1 MKDTVKTV
9 KVGPSF
15 QRDRSDML
23 TLLVAYFCL
32 AIGFSFLCSLW
43 EAVLL
48 SITPAYAQI
57 KFQEGAGIGRQLK
70 SFKDNIDRPLAAILT
85 LNTVAHTA
93 GAIGVGQQA
102 TLLWAETNPMITGV
116 VIPVALTLAILI
128 LSEIIPKTLGA
139 NYWKELAPFTVYS
152 LKVVITILLPLV
164 WLSQQLTGIL
174 RKDKSRSVFSRR
186 DFLMLAEI
194 GEKEGVIE
202 KNESAFIANLLR
214 FKNIRAKDVMTPRTV
229 VKVAPMSLTLQ
240 EFHEREG
247 NIVFSRIPIHEEGN
261 KDKVVGYFLKD
272 ELLVELVDS
281 HGDKLLKDLK
291 REIITIHESCPLP
304 DIFSRF
310 LEQQEH
316 IALVVDEYGGTAGI
330 VTMEDVI
337 ETLIGMEIVDEM
349 DSVDDMQKLARERW
363 MRRARQMGLNVD
375 PEAAVEPP
383 SPAPPESTQPD

>member
-1 MKDTVKTV
+1 MF
-9 KVGPSF
+9 S
-15 QRDRSDML
+15 
-23 TLLVAYFCL
+23 LLLAYFLL
-32 AIGFSFLCSLW
+32 AIVFSFLCSLW

-57 KFQEGAGIGRQLK
+57 KFQEGAAIGRQLK

-85 LNTVAHTA
+85 LNTVAHTV

-102 TLLWAETNPMITGV
+102 TQLWAETSPLLTGV
-116 VIPVALTLAILI
+116 IVPIALTLGILI

-139 NYWKELAPFTVYS
+139 NYWEELAPFTVYS
-152 LKVVITILLPLV
+152 LKVIITMLLPLV
-164 WLSQQLTGIL
+164 WLSQQLTSML

-194 GEKEGVIE
+194 GEREGVIE

-214 FKNIRAKDVMTPRTV
+214 FKNICARDVMTPRTV
-229 VKVAPMSLTLQ
+229 VKAASMDLSLKA
-240 EFHEREG
+240 FHEREG
-247 NIVFSRIPIHEEGN
+247 NLVFSRIPIHEEGS
-261 KDKVVGYFLKD
+261 KDKIVGYILKD
-272 ELLVELVDS
+272 ELLVELIDE
-281 HGDKLLKDLK
+281 HGDKLLKELR
-291 REIITIHESCPLP
+291 REMLTIHESCPLP

-310 LEQQEH
+310 LEKQEH

-363 MRRARQMGLNVD
+363 VKRARQMGLNVD
-375 PEAAVEPP
+375 VEAASAGVA
-383 SPAPPESTQPD
+383 SSSALAASSAAPASAPAD

>member
-1 MKDTVKTV
+1 MF
-9 KVGPSF
+9 S
-15 QRDRSDML
+15 
-23 TLLVAYFCL
+23 LLLAYFFV
-32 AIGFSFLCSLW
+32 AICFSFLCSLW

-57 KFQEGAGIGRQLK
+57 KFQEGAAIGRQLK

-85 LNTVAHTA
+85 LNTVAHTV

-102 TLLWAETNPMITGV
+102 TQLWADTSPLLTGV
-116 VIPVALTLAILI
+116 VVPVSLTLGILI

-152 LKVVITILLPLV
+152 LKVIIMLLLPLV
-164 WLSQQLTGIL
+164 WLSQQLTSML

-194 GEKEGVIE
+194 GEREGVIE

-214 FKNIRAKDVMTPRTV
+214 FKNICARDVMTPRTV
-229 VKVAPMSLTLQ
+229 VKAASMDLSLKA
-240 EFHEREG
+240 FHEREG
-247 NIVFSRIPIHEEGN
+247 NLVFSRIPIHEEGS
-261 KDKVVGYFLKD
+261 KDKIVGYILKD
-272 ELLVELVDS
+272 ELLVELVDE
-281 HGDKLLKDLK
+281 HGDKQLKELR
-291 REIITIHESCPLP
+291 REMLTIHESCPLP

-310 LEQQEH
+310 LEKQEH

-349 DSVDDMQKLARERW
+349 DSVDDMQKMARERW
-363 MRRARQMGLNVD
+363 AKRARLMGLDVD
-375 PEAAVEPP
+375 VEAVSDPTKAGAASSSE
-383 SPAPPESTQPD
+383 PAPAPAD

>member
-1 MKDTVKTV
+1 MF
-9 KVGPSF
+9 S
-15 QRDRSDML
+15 
-23 TLLVAYFCL
+23 LLLAYFLL
-32 AIGFSFLCSLW
+32 AIVFSFLCSLW

-57 KFQEGAGIGRQLK
+57 KFQEGAAIGRQLK

-85 LNTVAHTA
+85 LNTVAHTV

-102 TLLWAETNPMITGV
+102 TQLWAETSPLLTGV
-116 VIPVALTLAILI
+116 IVPIALTLGILI

-139 NYWKELAPFTVYS
+139 NYWEELAPFTVYS
-152 LKVVITILLPLV
+152 LKVIITMLLPLV
-164 WLSQQLTGIL
+164 WLSQQLTSML

-194 GEKEGVIE
+194 GEREGVIE

-214 FKNIRAKDVMTPRTV
+214 FKNICARDVMTPRTV
-229 VKVAPMSLTLQ
+229 VKAASMDLSLKA
-240 EFHEREG
+240 FHEREG
-247 NIVFSRIPIHEEGN
+247 NLVFSRIPIHEEGS
-261 KDKVVGYFLKD
+261 KDKIVGYILKD
-272 ELLVELVDS
+272 ELLVELIDER
-281 HGDKLLKDLK
+281 GDKLLKELR
-291 REIITIHESCPLP
+291 REMLTIHESCPLP

-310 LEQQEH
+310 LEKQEH

-363 MRRARQMGLNVD
+363 VKRARQMGLNVD
-375 PEAAVEPP
+375 VEAASAGVA
-383 SPAPPESTQPD
+383 SSSALAASSAAPASAPAD

>member
-1 MKDTVKTV
+1 
-9 KVGPSF
+9 
-15 QRDRSDML
+15 ML
-23 TLLVAYFCL
+23 SLLLAYFLL

-57 KFQEGAGIGRQLK
+57 QFQEGAAIGRQLK

-85 LNTVAHTA
+85 LNTVAHTV

-102 TLLWAETNPMITGV
+102 TQLWAETSPLITGV
-116 VIPVALTLAILI
+116 VVPVALTMGILI

-152 LKVVITILLPLV
+152 LRVVITLLLPLV
-164 WLSQQLTGIL
+164 WLSQQLTSIL

-194 GEKEGVIE
+194 GEREGIIE
-202 KNESAFIANLLR
+202 KTESAFIANLLR
-214 FKNIRAKDVMTPRTV
+214 FKNIRARDVMTPRTV
-229 VKVAPMSLTLQ
+229 VKAASMNLSLKD
-240 EFHEREG
+240 FHEREG
-247 NIVFSRIPIHEEGN
+247 NLVFSRIPIHEEGS
-261 KDKVVGYFLKD
+261 KDRIIGYILKD
-272 ELLVELVDS
+272 ELLVELVDE
-281 HGDKLLKDLK
+281 HGDKLL
-291 REIITIHESCPLP
+291 RELSREMLTIHESCPLP

-310 LEQQEH
+310 LEKQEH

-363 MRRARQMGLNVD
+363 MRRAKLMGLNVD
-375 PEAAVEPP
+375 VDVVETTPETPAP
-383 SPAPPESTQPD
+383 SPAD

>member
-1 MKDTVKTV
+1 MF
-9 KVGPSF
+9 S
-15 QRDRSDML
+15 
-23 TLLVAYFCL
+23 LLLAYFFV
-32 AIGFSFLCSLW
+32 AICFSFLCSLW

-57 KFQEGAGIGRQLK
+57 KFQEGAAIGRQLK

-85 LNTVAHTA
+85 LNTVAHTV

-102 TLLWAETNPMITGV
+102 TQLWADTSPLLTGV
-116 VIPVALTLAILI
+116 VVPVSLTLGILI

-152 LKVVITILLPLV
+152 LKVIIMLLLPLV
-164 WLSQQLTGIL
+164 WLSQQLTSML

-194 GEKEGVIE
+194 GEREGVIE

-214 FKNIRAKDVMTPRTV
+214 FKNICARDVMTPRTV
-229 VKVAPMSLTLQ
+229 VKAASMDLSLKA
-240 EFHEREG
+240 FHEREG
-247 NIVFSRIPIHEEGN
+247 NLVFSRIPIHEEGS
-261 KDKVVGYFLKD
+261 KDKIVGYILKD
-272 ELLVELVDS
+272 ELLVELVDE
-281 HGDKLLKDLK
+281 HGDKQLKELR
-291 REIITIHESCPLP
+291 REMLTIHESCPLP

-310 LEQQEH
+310 LEKQEH

-349 DSVDDMQKLARERW
+349 DSVDDMQKMARERW
-363 MRRARQMGLNVD
+363 AKRARLMGLDVD
-375 PEAAVEPP
+375 VDAVSDPTKAGAASSSE
-383 SPAPPESTQPD
+383 PAPAPAD

>member
-1 MKDTVKTV
+1 MF
-9 KVGPSF
+9 S
-15 QRDRSDML
+15 
-23 TLLVAYFCL
+23 LLLAYFFV
-32 AIGFSFLCSLW
+32 AICFSFLCSLW

-57 KFQEGAGIGRQLK
+57 KFQEGAAIGRQLK

-85 LNTVAHTA
+85 LNTVAHTV

-102 TLLWAETNPMITGV
+102 TQLWADTSPLLTGV
-116 VIPVALTLAILI
+116 VVPVSLTLGILI

-152 LKVVITILLPLV
+152 LKVIIMLLLPLV
-164 WLSQQLTGIL
+164 WLSQQLTSVL

-194 GEKEGVIE
+194 GEREGVIE

-214 FKNIRAKDVMTPRTV
+214 FKNICARDVMTPRTV
-229 VKVAPMSLTLQ
+229 VKAASMDLSLKA
-240 EFHEREG
+240 FHEREG
-247 NIVFSRIPIHEEGN
+247 NLVFSRIPIHEEGS
-261 KDKVVGYFLKD
+261 KDKIVGYILKD
-272 ELLVELVDS
+272 ELLVELVDE
-281 HGDKLLKDLK
+281 HGDKQLKELR
-291 REIITIHESCPLP
+291 REMLTIHESCPLP

-310 LEQQEH
+310 LEKQEH

-349 DSVDDMQKLARERW
+349 DSVDDMQKMARERW
-363 MRRARQMGLNVD
+363 AKRARMMGLDIDVD
-375 PEAAVEPP
+375 AVSDPTKAGAASSSV
-383 SPAPPESTQPD
+383 PASAPAD